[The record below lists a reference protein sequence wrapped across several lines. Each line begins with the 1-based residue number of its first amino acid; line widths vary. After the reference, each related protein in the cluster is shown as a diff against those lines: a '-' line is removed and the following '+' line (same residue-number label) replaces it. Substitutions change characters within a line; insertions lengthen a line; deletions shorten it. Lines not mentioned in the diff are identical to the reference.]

1 MALSNA
7 ERQRR
12 WRARRDA
19 LAKQSPS
26 ELTRQLRDLD
36 LRSLSAGE
44 RARLVKELSELAAA
58 YRQYAAAV
66 MRVVRGLRS

>member
-1 MALSNA
+1 MGLSNA

-19 LAKQSPS
+19 LAKQSPF
-26 ELTRQLRDLD
+26 ELARRLRDLD
-36 LRSLSAGE
+36 KRKLSADE
-44 RARLVKELSELAAA
+44 RARMAKELSELAAA
-58 YRQYAAAV
+58 YRRHAAAV

>member
-19 LAKQSPS
+19 LAKQLPS
-26 ELTRQLRDLD
+26 ELTRRLRDLD
-36 LRSLSAGE
+36 KRRLSAGE
-44 RARLVKELSELAAA
+44 RARLAEELSELAAA
-58 YRQYAAAV
+58 YRRYAAAV